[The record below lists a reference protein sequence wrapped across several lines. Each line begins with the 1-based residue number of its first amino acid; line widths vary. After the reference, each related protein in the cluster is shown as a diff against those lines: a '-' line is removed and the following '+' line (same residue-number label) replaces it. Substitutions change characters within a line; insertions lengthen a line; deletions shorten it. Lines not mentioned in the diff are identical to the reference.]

1 MKESKVFTIK
11 SVGTGKLTNLR
22 KITFVCRQKEF
33 YQKNSIALWWKKS
46 YGVGIIGK
54 PNKQLKY
61 FMIGM
66 SLFGILCWLD
76 FKWVG
81 NCKKRQPLEGKDGSN
96 YL

>member
-1 MKESKVFTIK
+1 MKESKIFTIK
-11 SVGTGKLTNLR
+11 RIGTGKLTSLR

-33 YQKNSIALWWKKS
+33 YQKNSIAIWWQKS

-61 FMIGM
+61 FMIGI
-66 SLFGILCWLD
+66 SLFEILCWLD

-81 NCKKRQPLEGKDGSN
+81 NCKKRQRIEVNDDN
-96 YL
+96 N

>member
-1 MKESKVFTIK
+1 MKKSKVFTIK
-11 SVGTGKLTNLR
+11 KVGTVKLTNSR

-33 YQKNSIALWWKKS
+33 YQKNSIALWWEKS
-46 YGVGIIGK
+46 YGVRIIDN

-61 FMIGM
+61 FMIGI

-81 NCKKRQPLEGKDGSN
+81 NCKTDNTLN
-96 YL
+96 

>member
-11 SVGTGKLTNLR
+11 SVVTGKLTNLR

-33 YQKNSIALWWKKS
+33 YQKNSIALWLKTS

-61 FMIGM
+61 FMIGV

-81 NCKKRQPLEGKDGSN
+81 NCKKR
-96 YL
+96 

>member
-11 SVGTGKLTNLR
+11 SVGTGNLTNLR

-61 FMIGM
+61 FMIGI

-81 NCKKRQPLEGKDGSN
+81 NCKKRQPIEVKDGSN
-96 YL
+96 FL

>member
-1 MKESKVFTIK
+1 MKESKVYTIK
-11 SVGTGKLTNLR
+11 NVGTGKLTNLR
-22 KITFVCRQKEF
+22 KITFVCRQNEF

-61 FMIGM
+61 FMIGI

-81 NCKKRQPLEGKDGSN
+81 NCKKRQPIEVKDVSN
-96 YL
+96 FL